1 MYEIATWFTE
11 CPYFNLIAGICSIIS
26 TVAII
31 KFVCRRKTKPI
42 TSTDTAAKIVNSLI
56 EMAEKYTD
64 FWLSFG
70 KDDLDKFPDLEGQ
83 RIDFSHSFFIMI
95 DHSTDLPVFALIKT
109 SKDIRLYGCLDK
121 IKSSYRLLT
130 TSSDTP
136 ALEKLLDLASAVQ
149 DLSNDEFSKQILSK
163 LKSI

>member
-11 CPYFNLIAGICSIIS
+11 CPYFNLIAGICSIVS

-31 KFVCRRKTKPI
+31 NFVYFRKAKPV
-42 TSTDTAAKIVNSLI
+42 TSAKVAAEIVGILF
-56 EMAEKYTD
+56 EMAEKNTN
-64 FWLSFG
+64 FWLPFG
-70 KDDLDKFPDLEGQ
+70 KDDLDKFSDLEGQ
-83 RIDFSHSFFIMI
+83 KIDYSHSFFII
-95 DHSTDLPVFALIKT
+95 INHSVHLPVFALIKT
-109 SKDIRLYGCLDK
+109 SKDLRLYGCLDM
-121 IKSSYRLLT
+121 IKSSYRLLA

-136 ALEKLLDLASAVQ
+136 ALEKLLASASAVQ